1 MDAGA
6 LLGTTYIA
14 GLNEA
19 ASNLAETSTASRS
32 GTMIVQADLTS
43 PADRGKKTGGSVE
56 YLSPTQG
63 TSMSDKPSETQAQ
76 IPETKFSPSLGFMP
90 TPEQI
95 MSGMRGMSRP
105 VPADTTNLEP
115 TGPDPNVQNIQEA
128 KEKLINQLGAA
139 MGILPG
145 SGQQPV
151 PATPPA
157 QAGIISR

>member
-1 MDAGA
+1 MDASSI
-6 LLGTTYIA
+6 LGTSYIP

-19 ASNLAETSTASRS
+19 ASNLAETSTASRQ
-32 GTMIVQADLTS
+32 GTMIVHAELTS
-43 PADRGKKTGGSVE
+43 PADRGKKGGSVE

-76 IPETKFSPSLGFMP
+76 IPDAKFSQSLGFMP

-95 MSGMRGMSRP
+95 MSGMRGMARP

-115 TGPDPNVQNIQEA
+115 TGPDPNVQNVQEA
-128 KEKLINQLGAA
+128 KEALINQLGAA

-151 PATPPA
+151 PASPPA
-157 QAGIISR
+157 QAGMV